1 METRILIRVQ
11 ARGGKFL
18 GPDIGYSGVTVRDVE
33 SGKILAH
40 GVATGGS
47 GVQPPITQFRPGD
60 SRDAILVPPHD
71 TIYWLSP
78 ITTPPTAGFLATLD
92 LDRPRLV
99 EISACGLTNGL
110 PNEHVVSI
118 QTWLV
123 PGAHLD
129 EEPGVVLIMP
139 GLNVQIL
146 APTIPSP
153 PPKPSFTATAWVTMM
168 CGCKISSEPGAL
180 WPKSSFVVSAILS
193 DAGGAVIAETPM
205 TLRDTP
211 SLYTASMTI
220 PGNGD
225 YKLVV
230 TAVQAS
236 EGNVGAAESYFSF
249 SGTIRS

>member
-1 METRILIRVQ
+1 MKTNVLVRVQ

-33 SGKILAH
+33 SGRILAR

-47 GVQPPITQFRPGD
+47 GDQPTTSFSPGT
-60 SRDAILVPPHD
+60 SRDVILAPGNVV
-71 TIYWLSP
+71 YWLSP
-78 ITTPPTAGFLATLD
+78 VTTPPTAGFLATVD
-92 LDRPRLV
+92 LERPTLV

-110 PNEHVVSI
+110 SNEHTVSV

-123 PGAHLD
+123 PGADLT

-153 PPKPSFTATAWVTMM
+153 PAAPSFTVTAWVTMM
-168 CGCKISSEPGAL
+168 CGCKISNASGSLWQPSEFA
-180 WPKSSFVVSAILS
+180 VNATLS
-193 DAGGAVIAETPM
+193 DVGGGIICDKPM
-205 TLRDTP
+205 TLSATP
-211 SLYTASMTI
+211 SMYTAEMQLPS
-220 PGNGD
+220 NGE

-236 EGNVGAAESYFSF
+236 EGNVGAAEGYFGFTAS
-249 SGTIRS
+249 